1 MQIDTNNS
9 LRGSASLAKAISAA
23 KTAEDIEHLLAAAE
37 AELGRQH
44 WRDLGDRPN
53 NAGTVQ
59 IASSAASALIE
70 RVTNAIDGM
79 LELKAEEH
87 AGALPASPRDAAREW
102 FAVPRHGIGELSDS
116 ERRMLASNIRVIL
129 EDSGDPCRPTVR
141 VIDRCIGQHPADAQA
156 TLLSLNEN
164 NKVGKPYL
172 QGAYGQ
178 GASATY
184 RFGKYTLIVTR
195 RKPGLNGGRADLVGW
210 TVVWEDPGDPYVDK
224 LPINRYL
231 VDAEG
236 QIPVF
241 DPGLLSDPDWHGVSV
256 TQVA

>member
-1 MQIDTNNS
+1 MQIDTNTP
-9 LRGSASLAKAISAA
+9 LTGSAALASALAAA
-23 KTAEDIEHLLAAAE
+23 KTVEDIEQLLAAAE
-37 AELGRQH
+37 VDLGGLR

-70 RVTNAIDGM
+70 RVTNAIDGVI
-79 LELKAEEH
+79 ELRAEEH

-116 ERRMLASNIRVIL
+116 ERRTLASNIRVIL

-141 VIDRCIGQHPADAQA
+141 VIDHGIGQHPADAPS

-178 GASATY
+178 
-184 RFGKYTLIVTR
+184 
-195 RKPGLNGGRADLVGW
+195 
-210 TVVWEDPGDPYVDK
+210 
-224 LPINRYL
+224 
-231 VDAEG
+231 
-236 QIPVF
+236 
-241 DPGLLSDPDWHGVSV
+241 
-256 TQVA
+256 

>member
-1 MQIDTNNS
+1 MQIDTNNA
-9 LRGSASLAKAISAA
+9 LPGSASLANAISGA

-37 AELGRQH
+37 AELGGQH

-79 LELKAEEH
+79 LELKAEEQ
-87 AGALPASPRDAAREW
+87 AGALAASPRDAARDW
-102 FAVPRHGIGELSDS
+102 FAVPRPGIGELTDG
-116 ERRMLASNIRVIL
+116 ERRALASNIRVIL
-129 EDSGDPCRPTVR
+129 EDSGNPSRPTVR
-141 VIDRCIGQHPADAQA
+141 VIDHGIGQHPADAHS

-195 RKPGLNGGRADLVGW
+195 RKPSLNDGRSDLVGW

-224 LPINRYL
+224 LPIYRYL
-231 VDAEG
+231 VDQEG

-241 DPGLLSDPDWHGVSV
+241 DPGLLSD
-256 TQVA
+256 